1 VHVIPAIDLRGGK
14 CVRLLQG
21 QRDRQ
26 TVYSSDPVAV
36 AQAWEQAGARRLHV
50 VDLDG
55 AFTGRP
61 QNQELIRAIAAAV
74 QIPVQV
80 GGGIR
85 DEATVETVLELGVAG
100 VILGTAAVT
109 DPHLLARLVARFGD
123 RIMVGIDCRDG
134 LVAVRGWEACAGESG
149 VEVGRRAKA
158 LGIERVVFTDIGR
171 DGTLRGPNIEAIAG
185 FCTATRLKVIASGGV
200 STLDDIRTL
209 KRLAHLGVEGVIV
222 GKALYERAFTLQE
235 ALAVAEE
242 EESACEADHPL
253 S

>member
-1 VHVIPAIDLRGGK
+1 MHVIPAVDLRGGK

-21 QRDRQ
+21 RRDRQ

-36 AQAWEQAGARRLHV
+36 ARAWEQAGARRLHV

-74 QIPVQV
+74 RIPVQV

-85 DEATVETVLELGVAG
+85 DEATVETVLGLGVAR
-100 VILGTAAVT
+100 VILGTAAVM
-109 DPHLLARLVARFGD
+109 DPGLIARLAARFGD
-123 RIMVGIDCRDG
+123 RIMVGIDCRNG
-134 LVAVRGWEACAGESG
+134 LVAVGGWEASAAETG
-149 VEVGRRAKA
+149 VEVGRRVRT

-171 DGTLRGPNIEAIAG
+171 DGTLRGPNIEAIAA
-185 FCTATRLKVIASGGV
+185 FCAGTGLKVIASGGV
-200 STLDDIRTL
+200 STLDDIRAL
-209 KRLAHLGVEGVIV
+209 KRIKPPVEGVIV

-235 ALAVAEE
+235 ALEAAKEGA
-242 EESACEADHPL
+242 SACEADHPL